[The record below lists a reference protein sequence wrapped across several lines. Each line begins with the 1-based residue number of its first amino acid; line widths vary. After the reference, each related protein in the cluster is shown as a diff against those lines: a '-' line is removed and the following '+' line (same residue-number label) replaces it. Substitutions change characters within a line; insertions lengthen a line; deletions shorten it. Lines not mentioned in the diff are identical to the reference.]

1 MVTDVSDDKLTVDV
15 AIDVGALAHHA
26 GYRRRIHWDQ
36 AHCAR
41 DVGVLHPIGQDVNQL
56 PIGQGVGRFP
66 IWEGF
71 R

>member
-41 DVGVLHPIGQDVNQL
+41 DVRTASPIGHDIARYLN
-56 PIGQGVGRFP
+56 GQGVCELF
-66 IWEGF
+66 ILQ
-71 R
+71 